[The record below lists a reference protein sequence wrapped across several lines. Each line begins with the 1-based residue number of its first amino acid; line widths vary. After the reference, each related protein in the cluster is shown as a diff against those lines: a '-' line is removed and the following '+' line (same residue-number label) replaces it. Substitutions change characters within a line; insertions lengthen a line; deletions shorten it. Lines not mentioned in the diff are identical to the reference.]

1 MYQRGDAIQAK
12 WGQEWYA
19 SKVVEVS
26 EQEPRW
32 LVHYQGW
39 NSRFDEWLPSASVRR
54 GADGAPP
61 ASTPAA
67 RAPRPAKSAARQ
79 QLEASGPRSSASG
92 AQVHTTLSELLA
104 AGKLQPGPIVLDH
117 HRSRPTHITVE
128 AKLLAHHSGVAS
140 RRALRE
146 TRRRGRD
153 SQKRSIG
160 PAPSSTTARRT
171 RRRAASSPRRSRATR
186 AASATR
192 TTCST
197 SRTARPSRVCGRGRT
212 ARPS

>member
-1 MYQRGDAIQAK
+1 MKSGSIHELSRIDPESIVTDTFGSCAPSRTMYQRGDPVHAK

-32 LVHYQGW
+32 LVHYKGW
-39 NSRFDEWLPSASVRR
+39 NSRFDEWFPSASVRR
-54 GADGAPP
+54 SANGAPP
-61 ASTPAA
+61 ASTPAG

-92 AQVHTTLSELLA
+92 GQVHTTLAELLA

-128 AKLLAHHSGVAS
+128 AKLLAHHSRVAS

-153 SQKRSIG
+153 PTPF
-160 PAPSSTTARRT
+160 PAEETLDSVASRERET
-171 RRRAASSPRRSRATR
+171 RRLLRNTR
-186 AASATR
+186 
-192 TTCST
+192 
-197 SRTARPSRVCGRGRT
+197 
-212 ARPS
+212 

>member
-1 MYQRGDAIQAK
+1 MTDTFGSCAPSRTMYQRGDPVHAK

-54 GADGAPP
+54 SADGAPP

-92 AQVHTTLSELLA
+92 GQVHTTLAELLA

-153 SQKRSIG
+153 PTPF
-160 PAPSSTTARRT
+160 PAEETLDSVASRERET
-171 RRRAASSPRRSRATR
+171 RRLLRNTR
-186 AASATR
+186 
-192 TTCST
+192 
-197 SRTARPSRVCGRGRT
+197 
-212 ARPS
+212 

>member
-1 MYQRGDAIQAK
+1 MYERGDAVQAK

-54 GADGAPP
+54 SADGAAP

-92 AQVHTTLSELLA
+92 SQVHTTLSELLA

-128 AKLLAHHSGVAS
+128 AKLLAQHSGVAS
-140 RRALRE
+140 LRALRE

-153 SQKRSIG
+153 PTPF
-160 PAPSSTTARRT
+160 PAEETLDSVASRERET
-171 RRRAASSPRRSRATR
+171 RRLLRN
-186 AASATR
+186 
-192 TTCST
+192 
-197 SRTARPSRVCGRGRT
+197 AR
-212 ARPS
+212 